1 MADRVDVPAL
11 LRRAAEEAR
20 LQANSEE
27 LWYTHTPRTEAVIV
41 LRSDAAYLDRL
52 ADAVEAMLDTEA
64 AYKAHDQR
72 GTAFPEAQADVLA
85 LLRGGGQP

>member
-20 LQANSEE
+20 LQAKSEE

-52 ADAVEAMLDTEA
+52 ADAVEHMRCRYTEDEE
-64 AYKAHDQR
+64 KNR
-72 GTAFPEAQADVLA
+72 ADATRAVLA
-85 LLRGGGQP
+85 LLRGGVAP